1 VLKIHESALSYHR
14 PLPQTEPLAALLAEN
29 AAATASITQQQSDP
43 ILARIV
49 ASADRLLAFLRHLG
63 GKGLVLFLRIDM
75 FTPSWIF
82 VLRTMLAA
90 AAALFLAYWLQ
101 LESPYSAVSTVLL
114 VANANHGVVVA
125 KGAWRITGTAI
136 GGIVSVLLLGF
147 AVQTPTLFVVC
158 FALWL
163 GLCTG
168 AALLFRHFWG
178 VGAAVAGYTIG
189 LATAGSF
196 DHPELSFDHAIGRV
210 ATVMLGVV
218 CLSVVT
224 AVLTPRSTKL
234 RLQGKFTGLVLAVS
248 GLITANLPGRAGQGV
263 VAGGAMVADM
273 FMLDDLL
280 ELSAAESKDIALRE
294 VGVREGM
301 AALFMALV
309 GATELEAS
317 SGEVHPLLEQANII
331 IDKALHEADAA
342 LKSGPGSVATA
353 RLCVNTARHDLRK
366 LAEQAEDLE
375 ALEMS
380 EVRITLEQLVELLEN
395 LQSALIG
402 LSRLHSPKPHSVR
415 RRFRFHRDYRAA
427 IDNGLRTVLATL
439 ASSALWVVL
448 GWQSDALML
457 PIISAYTVLL
467 ALMGNPAAISFE
479 FAKGTA
485 IAIVVAFLFKFFLL
499 PHIDGFPLLLGML
512 VPFWMAGIY
521 ATTKLKYTAAGL
533 GYVVAFNTLVG
544 ATNTMTF
551 DVASY
556 LNQAA
561 HWLVGVAVVTLCFR
575 ILIPR
580 NPAKDAQRI
589 GLAILEDV
597 RWLASAAKIPDRLA
611 WEHLQHHRLSRI
623 ALTMKG
629 NPAGVKR
636 TVEGGLAAL
645 HVGRA
650 ILRIRAVRD
659 NTDVAVE
666 ARSLAMDALDIL
678 TKRATRSSSETQRGP
693 GEHVDRLLASH
704 PEDWRLRQNLQLVAA
719 SWRNAAG
726 LIDTH
731 REFFAIDGTIP
742 NAK

>member
-1 VLKIHESALSYHR
+1 MSYHR
-14 PLPQTEPLAALLAEN
+14 PLSQTEPLAEFLAEN
-29 AAATASITQQQSDP
+29 AATTARLSEKQPS
-43 ILARIV
+43 AFSVRIV
-49 ASADRLLAFLRHLG
+49 ASAEHLLAFLRRLG
-63 GKGLVLFLRIDM
+63 GKGLDLFLRIDI

-90 AAALFLAYWLQ
+90 ALALFLAYWLQ

-125 KGAWRITGTAI
+125 KGTWRVTGTVI
-136 GGIVSVLLLGF
+136 GGIVSILMLGF

-163 GLCTG
+163 GLCTA

-189 LATAGSF
+189 LATSGSF

-224 AVLTPRSTKL
+224 ALLTPRSTKL
-234 RLQGKFTGLVLAVS
+234 KLQGKFTGLVLAVNA
-248 GLITANLPGRAGQGV
+248 LVAANLPGRTGQGA
-263 VAGGAMVADM
+263 VAGGPMAADM
-273 FMLDDLL
+273 FVLDDLL

-294 VGVREGM
+294 VGVREGI

-309 GATELEAS
+309 GATEMQACPGEA
-317 SGEVHPLLEQANII
+317 HPLLEQANAII
-331 IDKALHEADAA
+331 EKALHEADAG
-342 LKSGPGSVATA
+342 LKSGPGGVATA
-353 RLCVNTARHDLRK
+353 RLSVNIARHDLRN
-366 LAEQAEDLE
+366 LFEQAEDLD
-375 ALEMS
+375 APGASDVLIS
-380 EVRITLEQLVELLEN
+380 LGRLVELLED

-415 RRFRFHRDYRAA
+415 RQFRFHRDYRAA

-439 ASSALWVVL
+439 IGSALWVML

-457 PIISAYTVLL
+457 PIIGAYTVLL
-467 ALMGNPAAISFE
+467 AMMGNPAAIAFE

-485 IAIVVAFLFKFFLL
+485 IAIPVAFLFKFFLL
-499 PHIDGFPLLLGML
+499 PHIDGFPLLLSML
-512 VPFWMAGIY
+512 IPFWMAGIY
-521 ATTKLKYTAAGL
+521 ATTKLKYMAAGL

-556 LNQAA
+556 LNQAM
-561 HWLVGVAVVTLCFR
+561 HWLLGVAVVTLCFR
-575 ILIPR
+575 ILFPR

-589 GLAILEDV
+589 GRAIVADV
-597 RWLASAAKIPDRLA
+597 RGLASVAKIPDRLA

-629 NPAGVKR
+629 NPAAAQR
-636 TVEGGLAAL
+636 AVEGGLAAL

-659 NTDVAVE
+659 DADIAGE
-666 ARSLAMDALDIL
+666 ARSFATNALDIL
-678 TKRATRSSSETQRGP
+678 TTRSTRSSPELEQP
-693 GEHVDRLLASH
+693 LGERVDRLLATH
-704 PEDWRLRQNLQLVAA
+704 TEDRRLHQKIQLVAA
-719 SWRNAAG
+719 SWRNATA

-731 REFFAIDGTIP
+731 RDFFAINGTLR